1 MFDGFA
7 RQWTPLLPSAEITT
21 TPRRIKVAGE
31 DLVAWRP
38 QPDALPGVLLDRCP
52 HRGVSLAL
60 GKRTDD
66 GSLAC
71 AFHGWEFRRDGGCAH
86 IPFNPDAARSRLGAT
101 ALPVRETAGFVWV
114 FTGFAG
120 EGSDPATDASDS
132 NDPHDVSD
140 PGTPSTPSD
149 PSDLGEPNVHEQ
161 LGDPGLT
168 RHDHWEEWDC
178 HWTRAMENML
188 DFPHLPFIHRTTIGR
203 FVLSKMHRDSRLHLT
218 VTDTAY
224 GFALESRVDDHPPSA
239 ALRWYRPHGMVL
251 DTTPDPRI
259 MRLHVWCV
267 PIDDGHTRML
277 LTSVRNFAQ
286 NPAASLGINR
296 FNLTVLRQDR
306 AVVESSAPA
315 VVPEGPVERSVPS
328 DRPTLTFR
336 TWYHRTLAGSS
347 VPDPRVRR

>member
-71 AFHGWEFRRDGGCAH
+71 AFHGWEFRPDGGCAH

-120 EGSDPATDASDS
+120 
-132 NDPHDVSD
+132 
-140 PGTPSTPSD
+140 
-149 PSDLGEPNVHEQ
+149 
-161 LGDPGLT
+161 
-168 RHDHWEEWDC
+168 
-178 HWTRAMENML
+178 
-188 DFPHLPFIHRTTIGR
+188 
-203 FVLSKMHRDSRLHLT
+203 
-218 VTDTAY
+218 
-224 GFALESRVDDHPPSA
+224 
-239 ALRWYRPHGMVL
+239 
-251 DTTPDPRI
+251 
-259 MRLHVWCV
+259 
-267 PIDDGHTRML
+267 
-277 LTSVRNFAQ
+277 
-286 NPAASLGINR
+286 
-296 FNLTVLRQDR
+296 
-306 AVVESSAPA
+306 
-315 VVPEGPVERSVPS
+315 
-328 DRPTLTFR
+328 
-336 TWYHRTLAGSS
+336 
-347 VPDPRVRR
+347 

>member
-1 MFDGFA
+1 
-7 RQWTPLLPSAEITT
+7 
-21 TPRRIKVAGE
+21 
-31 DLVAWRP
+31 
-38 QPDALPGVLLDRCP
+38 
-52 HRGVSLAL
+52 
-60 GKRTDD
+60 
-66 GSLAC
+66 
-71 AFHGWEFRRDGGCAH
+71 
-86 IPFNPDAARSRLGAT
+86 
-101 ALPVRETAGFVWV
+101 
-114 FTGFAG
+114 
-120 EGSDPATDASDS
+120 
-132 NDPHDVSD
+132 
-140 PGTPSTPSD
+140 
-149 PSDLGEPNVHEQ
+149 

-328 DRPTLTFR
+328 DKPTLTFR